1 MAKMIFDKEETRNL
15 MMMLKSQD
23 ADNHLIAFESL
34 KNVDFDK
41 YIGELLVLLKFG
53 GHALA
58 DWKVGY
64 GKITSKLEKLISEQ
78 TPLSSPKTLA
88 LITKH
93 QTPLSSPKTLSL
105 ITKHKGS
112 KASVELFMEFFI
124 RDMTRMLESIGYP
137 TDKFEI
143 NIKVKDDGQTTKS

>member
-23 ADNHLIAFESL
+23 KDNNIIAFESL
-34 KNVDFDK
+34 KNVDFNK
-41 YIGELLVLLKFG
+41 YVGELLVLYKFG
-53 GHALA
+53 GHTMEN
-58 DWKVGY
+58 WMINCK
-64 GKITSKLEKLISEQ
+64 KIATKLLDIKPE
-78 TPLSSPKTLA
+78 
-88 LITKH
+88 
-93 QTPLSSPKTLSL
+93 TPLSSPKTLSL

-143 NIKVKDDGQTTKS
+143 DIKFKDDGQTTKS

>member
-15 MMMLKSQD
+15 LMMLQSED

-34 KNVDFDK
+34 KNVDFNK
-41 YIGELLVLLKFG
+41 YIGELLVLYKFG
-53 GHALA
+53 GHSIGNWNTNCKSLTAKLA
-58 DWKVGY
+58 
-64 GKITSKLEKLISEQ
+64 KIVD
-78 TPLSSPKTLA
+78 
-88 LITKH
+88 

-105 ITKHKGS
+105 ITQHKGS

-124 RDMTRMLESIGYP
+124 RDMSRMLESIGYP

-143 NIKVKDDGQTTKS
+143 NIKFKDDGQTTES

>member
-15 MMMLKSQD
+15 LMMLQSED

-34 KNVDFDK
+34 KNVDFKK
-41 YIGELLVLLKFG
+41 YTGEILVLYKFG
-53 GHALA
+53 GHTLEN
-58 DWKVGY
+58 WMINCK
-64 GKITSKLEKLISEQ
+64 KIATKLLDIKPE
-78 TPLSSPKTLA
+78 
-88 LITKH
+88 
-93 QTPLSSPKTLSL
+93 TPLSSPKTLSL

-124 RDMTRMLESIGYP
+124 RDMSRMLESIGYP

-143 NIKVKDDGQTTKS
+143 NIKFKDDGQTTES

>member
-1 MAKMIFDKEETRNL
+1 MKKMIFDKDETRNL
-15 MMMLKSQD
+15 IMMLQSDD
-23 ADNHLIAFESL
+23 ADNHTIAYESL

-53 GHALA
+53 GHGLA
-58 DWKVGY
+58 DWNVGCK
-64 GKITSKLEKLISEQ
+64 KITSKLEKLISNQ
-78 TPLSSPKTLA
+78 FPLSSPK
-88 LITKH
+88 I
-93 QTPLSSPKTLSL
+93 LSL

-112 KASVELFMEFFI
+112 TASVELFMEFFI

-143 NIKVKDDGQTTKS
+143 NIKFKDDGQTTKS

>member
-1 MAKMIFDKEETRNL
+1 MKKMIFDKDETRNL
-15 MMMLKSQD
+15 IMMLQSED
-23 ADNHLIAFESL
+23 ADNHTIAYESL

-41 YIGELLVLLKFG
+41 YVGELLVLLKFG

-58 DWKVGY
+58 DWNVGCK
-64 GKITSKLEKLISEQ
+64 KISSKLEKLISNQ

-88 LITKH
+88 LIT
-93 QTPLSSPKTLSL
+93 QN
-105 ITKHKGS
+105 KGS

-124 RDMTRMLESIGYP
+124 RDMSRILESIGYP

-143 NIKVKDDGQTTKS
+143 NIKFKDDGQTTKS

>member
-15 MMMLKSQD
+15 LMMLQSED

-34 KNVDFDK
+34 KNVDFEK
-41 YIGELLVLLKFG
+41 YIGELLVLYKYG
-53 GHALA
+53 GHNMGNWLA
-58 DWKVGY
+58 NCN
-64 GKITSKLEKLISEQ
+64 KIAMRLQNTFASEV
-78 TPLSSPKTLA
+78 
-88 LITKH
+88 
-93 QTPLSSPKTLSL
+93 PLSSPKTLSL

-124 RDMTRMLESIGYP
+124 RDMSRMLESIGYP

-143 NIKVKDDGQTTKS
+143 DIKFKDDGQTTKS